1 MDFDVFCIYI
11 LVNFYGFRF
20 LWSFSVVYLKT
31 NWIRR
36 NDVHVFCIIGS
47 KAKHR
52 PKKLAEDNDLED
64 LPEEEEDFD
73 DMEDLNMYDL
83 IEEQQVEDDV
93 SEMETEMLECV

>member
-1 MDFDVFCIYI
+1 M
-11 LVNFYGFRF
+11 
-20 LWSFSVVYLKT
+20 
-31 NWIRR
+31 
-36 NDVHVFCIIGS
+36 
-47 KAKHR
+47 
-52 PKKLAEDNDLED
+52 ED